1 MDVPSANVYEVDD
14 PIRPEDLYSVKEYC
28 EIINVFPPDFSAEHF
43 LEDIQML
50 VDMLMEINKKV
61 FSRNYVNERIY
72 IKRI

>member
-1 MDVPSANVYEVDD
+1 M
-14 PIRPEDLYSVKEYC
+14 KEYC

>member
-28 EIINVFPPDFSAEHF
+28 EIINVFPPDFS
-43 LEDIQML
+43 EDIQML
-50 VDMLMEINKKV
+50 VDMLMEINKKL